1 MSTPSNAS
9 PDTTILDEH
18 EHESAHTATSGHS
31 SETDERPK
39 SEDVPGVQNGEDV
52 KPESQDG
59 EIKQETVPLTP
70 EESVGSPQ
78 SSSSSTT
85 RPPNDG
91 RRENGNDEKAVIADT
106 SSRSSDNDSA
116 KITEGMARA
125 TLNDSGKG
133 TSQPVGYT
141 PPPSVSGGSGSSGNS
156 QPQKIIKPYETVQFC
171 RRPGYVNP
179 AVVTPVKAY
188 SNHFEL
194 KTPVSIDFMLYNV
207 EVNMHDGRQWKQL
220 IKREDVAP
228 IFWKIVKQNSDVF
241 LTETAQ
247 ISRHHIFPT
256 NYIFND
262 VNLLYVKGLKQLPG
276 VRGHASYLYTE
287 SAGRRDFRYEMTV
300 KLTGPQRASFAK
312 NASLEER
319 QNAMTLLDL
328 VLSAR
333 VRCLLHPASWQF
345 TTYRMSYRIQKVEQE
360 RLVNMTDQ
368 IVQRIADFITH
379 TGKKPKHIVIY
390 RDGVSETEFKHTF
403 YEEQKAYNNALA
415 RLNMEGPDKPTL
427 TYIVTSKRHH
437 TRFFPAPGAKDLL
450 RSGNFRPGLLI
461 EDDVVSSEYFDFYIT
476 AQNGALGTSRP
487 THYYVLHDDWNP
499 SSGFWQNITFALCHL
514 YCRTNKSVS
523 LPAPVYYAHLAAKR
537 AADWVAGYEHNYFA
551 EDKAKERGGQGED
564 DTYTWLKE
572 KNSTPKVK
580 GMVFC

>member
-31 SETDERPK
+31 SEADERPK

-59 EIKQETVPLTP
+59 EIKQEAVPLTP

-141 PPPSVSGGSGSSGNS
+141 PPPSVSE
-156 QPQKIIKPYETVQFC
+156 IIKPYETVQFC

-262 VNLLYVKGLKQLPG
+262 VNLYISTLGNGICAWAGLHAALKLNLMHRSPLVNVDLTYKFYYKAGNSLLQQCFEYLENTRGQTEFCENEFRHRMMKPMAIRKLVSLLKGLEVISNLPD
-276 VRGHASYLYTE
+276 RGP
-287 SAGRRDFRYEMTV
+287 RPCKVFNIV
-300 KLTGPQRASFAK
+300 PQA
-312 NASLEER
+312 
-319 QNAMTLLDL
+319 T
-328 VLSAR
+328 AR
-333 VRCLLHPASWQF
+333 
-345 TTYRMSYRIQKVEQE
+345 
-360 RLVNMTDQ
+360 N
-368 IVQRIADFITH
+368 
-379 TGKKPKHIVIY
+379 
-390 RDGVSETEFKHTF
+390 
-403 YEEQKAYNNALA
+403 
-415 RLNMEGPDKPTL
+415 
-427 TYIVTSKRHH
+427 
-437 TRFFPAPGAKDLL
+437 FF
-450 RSGNFRPGLLI
+450 F
-461 EDDVVSSEYFDFYIT
+461 E
-476 AQNGALGTSRP
+476 
-487 THYYVLHDDWNP
+487 
-499 SSGFWQNITFALCHL
+499 
-514 YCRTNKSVS
+514 
-523 LPAPVYYAHLAAKR
+523 
-537 AADWVAGYEHNYFA
+537 
-551 EDKAKERGGQGED
+551 
-564 DTYTWLKE
+564 
-572 KNSTPKVK
+572 
-580 GMVFC
+580 